1 MKLHEVRPPQ
11 GFRKKRKRVG
21 RGEGSGHGKTCGRG
35 QKGQNSRS
43 GGGVPPWFEGGQ
55 NPLHQRVPKLPG
67 FRNPFKK
74 EYALVNVGRLNVFA
88 ANSQVDQKALYEKGL
103 IKKKDSLV
111 KILGN
116 GKLEKALIVKCH
128 HLSQG
133 AIKKIEAAGGK
144 VEKS

>member
-1 MKLHEVRPPQ
+1 M
-11 GFRKKRKRVG
+11 
-21 RGEGSGHGKTCGRG
+21 
-35 QKGQNSRS
+35 
-43 GGGVPPWFEGGQ
+43 
-55 NPLHQRVPKLPG
+55 
-67 FRNPFKK
+67 
-74 EYALVNVGRLNVFA
+74 
-88 ANSQVDQKALYEKGL
+88 YEKGL